1 MKKSK
6 LKFAVKKAVVKHYAY
21 LGGYTNTAERVLKE
35 IYSEIDKE
43 YNKKHK

>member
-6 LKFAVKKAVVKHYAY
+6 LKIAIKNAMKAYYK
-21 LGGYTNTAERVLKE
+21 LGLTNTAHSVQAMILESV
-35 IYSEIDKE
+35 DKE

>member
-6 LKFAVKKAVVKHYAY
+6 LKLAVKKAISKHYLNMGFTMTAY
-21 LGGYTNTAERVLKE
+21 KLLNDIE
-35 IYSEIDKE
+35 IAIDKE